1 MPTYLKLETSFLP
14 VQMFCDTE
22 NFTSLVIKRQRSA
35 VCFRQNTDPSFPKI
49 LAMDSESGVLCHM
62 VTELLDSHHGLVIN
76 ILDF

>member
-14 VQMFCDTE
+14 MQIFCDTE
-22 NFTSLVIKRQRSA
+22 NLISLMIKKQRSA
-35 VCFRQNTDPSFPKI
+35 VCFRQNTNPSFPEI

-62 VTELLDSHHGLVIN
+62 ATELLDSHHGLVIN